1 MEVKQPAS
9 SKQRTLEETLL
20 EYVRKCDGELDLS
33 RCSNELKITDVEI
46 ERALE
51 NLGTQGK
58 IKLELKS
65 PE

>member
-1 MEVKQPAS
+1 
-9 SKQRTLEETLL
+9 
-20 EYVRKCDGELDLS
+20 VRKCDGELDLS
-33 RCSNELKITDVEI
+33 RCSTELKITDAEI

-58 IKLELKS
+58 IKLELKP